1 MVVIVIITIMI
12 HKLQLIISSYRKIQ
26 VVLKIRPCLPM
37 RLFSSIHL
45 AHCRQGKQGCWVQVS
60 CVIRSCNGEAPK
72 IYTTSFGVKK
82 YCMTPQ
88 PLLYLC
94 LFPYHER
101 QSFRR
106 APRGPPV
113 VKKKKEEENIITMTS
128 SLVNRTP
135 LLPPRTWRCVE
146 ALQLV
151 QAVQGVRDCKLLLL
165 RPCKLCKQFRHQ
177 EGAV

>member
-1 MVVIVIITIMI
+1 MVVIVKITII
-12 HKLQLIISSYRKIQ
+12 IPKSHFIISSYRQVQ

-60 CVIRSCNGEAPK
+60 CVIRSCKGEAPK
-72 IYTTSFGVKK
+72 IYTTSCGVKK

-113 VKKKKEEENIITMTS
+113 VKKKRRRGEYNNNGS
-128 SLVNRTP
+128 NSHNNNDDP
-135 LLPPRTWRCVE
+135 
-146 ALQLV
+146 
-151 QAVQGVRDCKLLLL
+151 
-165 RPCKLCKQFRHQ
+165 
-177 EGAV
+177 

>member
-1 MVVIVIITIMI
+1 MVLIVLISIII
-12 HKLQLIISSYRKIQ
+12 HKSQFIISSYRKIQ

-37 RLFSSIHL
+37 RLFHPFTFASCS
-45 AHCRQGKQGCWVQVS
+45 QGQQGCWVQVS

-94 LFPYHER
+94 PFPYHER
-101 QSFRR
+101 ASFRR

-113 VKKKKEEENIITMTS
+113 AQKKTEEANIITM
-128 SLVNRTP
+128 V
-135 LLPPRTWRCVE
+135 VI
-146 ALQLV
+146 V
-151 QAVQGVRDCKLLLL
+151 
-165 RPCKLCKQFRHQ
+165 
-177 EGAV
+177 